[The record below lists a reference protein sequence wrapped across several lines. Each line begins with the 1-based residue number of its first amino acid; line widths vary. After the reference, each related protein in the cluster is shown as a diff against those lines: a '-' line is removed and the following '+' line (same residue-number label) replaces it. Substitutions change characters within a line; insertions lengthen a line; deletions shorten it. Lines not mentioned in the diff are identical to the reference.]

1 MITPADLAELAF
13 AEVLASTPRTPERR
27 AAVCLYTAATVP
39 PAKSLAAVRNAIAT
53 FGADATQQAA
63 LELLDRLAR
72 EAP

>member
-1 MITPADLAELAF
+1 MTPADVAELAF

-39 PAKSLAAVRNAIAT
+39 PAKTVKAIRTAIAT

-63 LELLDRLAR
+63 LELLDRLAK